1 MTNNEIEVL
10 ASELPILDDK
20 QNYKYIDEIA
30 SNGAYYQ
37 VAWIKK
43 QDKYLALYG
52 TTPIKLK
59 IVDTSNDVF
68 EDEEV

>member
-43 QDKYLALYG
+43 QDMLLC
-52 TTPIKLK
+52 
-59 IVDTSNDVF
+59 
-68 EDEEV
+68 

>member
-30 SNGAYYQ
+30 SNGVYCQ

>member
-30 SNGAYYQ
+30 SNGTYYQ